1 MRRGA
6 SSALRALGLLIA
18 VVLVLGQT
26 SSVSAI
32 GTARIS
38 GNVTD
43 TQGLPAPDVDVRAYV
58 AVGDAWLPFAMTS
71 TDAQGDYALAALDAA
86 SYAVEFADP
95 QGALVSEWWD
105 DTVGPTPVDLVV
117 VGEGASIEGIDAALA
132 APGRITGVVTEE
144 ATGDGVETAS
154 VSAYA
159 LEAGSWEPTPYSVG
173 TEADGSFHLGGL
185 PAGTYCLEFYDFAGE
200 YAPEFFDDQSTVD
213 AGIDIVVA
221 AGATVSGIQAALAG
235 AGHISGRVFDTGDA
249 GVPEVAVTAM
259 GRIAGQWVPIAD
271 SVTDASGDYDVPGLT
286 SGDYR
291 VQFRELSGSYPVQF
305 YDRQATVENGAD
317 VAVSSGATTSRIDAY
332 LGAPV
337 PSPTPTPTPTAT
349 PPPPT
354 PTTGPAPLPKVD
366 RIARPKIKGALKV
379 GRRVRATKGVWSP
392 RQVQVRYQWFVEGK
406 KLRGATSHRL
416 RLKGR
421 WRGDRLTVKVTASAS
436 DHRPRSWRAKW
447 TRPIRKAAAQ

>member
-132 APGRITGVVTEE
+132 AMPEAYIPRTRHLVDGRPV
-144 ATGDGVETAS
+144 
-154 VSAYA
+154 YA
-159 LEAGSWEPTPYSVG
+159 NRLVLEASPYLLQHAHNPVDWRPWGDASCRISRNTTTTSTPSPSPG
-173 TEADGSFHLGGL
+173 M
-185 PAGTYCLEFYDFAGE
+185 
-200 YAPEFFDDQSTVD
+200 
-213 AGIDIVVA
+213 
-221 AGATVSGIQAALAG
+221 AAL
-235 AGHISGRVFDTGDA
+235 
-249 GVPEVAVTAM
+249 
-259 GRIAGQWVPIAD
+259 IA
-271 SVTDASGDYDVPGLT
+271 
-286 SGDYR
+286 
-291 VQFRELSGSYPVQF
+291 
-305 YDRQATVENGAD
+305 
-317 VAVSSGATTSRIDAY
+317 
-332 LGAPV
+332 
-337 PSPTPTPTPTAT
+337 
-349 PPPPT
+349 
-354 PTTGPAPLPKVD
+354 PTTL
-366 RIARPKIKGALKV
+366 L
-379 GRRVRATKGVWSP
+379 
-392 RQVQVRYQWFVEGK
+392 
-406 KLRGATSHRL
+406 
-416 RLKGR
+416 
-421 WRGDRLTVKVTASAS
+421 
-436 DHRPRSWRAKW
+436 
-447 TRPIRKAAAQ
+447 